1 MVKTPFVHET
11 RFLDRLHAIA
21 NADEEIER
29 LDAVKENTFAQAMHT
44 VGRSP
49 QGRRDP
55 DRGQPDPRSGRG
67 HGDGARELP
76 RQRAGLK
83 LDIMQME
90 TRLYE
95 QAANL
100 GAMPESPRKVSRSL
114 RLERGYLYWP
124 WEGEYWADEV
134 GYYRVDAKPDC
145 PAALKMTR

>member
-1 MVKTPFVHET
+1 VQV
-11 RFLDRLHAIA
+11 
-21 NADEEIER
+21 
-29 LDAVKENTFAQAMHT
+29 
-44 VGRSP
+44 S
-49 QGRRDP
+49 
-55 DRGQPDPRSGRG
+55 
-67 HGDGARELP
+67 
-76 RQRAGLK
+76 K

-114 RLERGYLYWP
+114 RLERATSTGR
-124 WEGEYWADEV
+124 GKASYWADEV